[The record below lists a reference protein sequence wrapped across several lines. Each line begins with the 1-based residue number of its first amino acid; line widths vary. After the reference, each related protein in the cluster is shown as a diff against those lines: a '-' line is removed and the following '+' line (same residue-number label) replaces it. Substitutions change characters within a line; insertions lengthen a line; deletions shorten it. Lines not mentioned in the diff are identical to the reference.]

1 MSERPLT
8 VQQVAGGRRA
18 LRISQ
23 VADRLACDPSHV
35 YRLIRQEGLP
45 SFKLGPRGTRV
56 WEHEL
61 QRWEANRPSGVS
73 SDTEECGQPP
83 ADQDVPAPVEVSAPR
98 IARLLN
104 AH

>member
-1 MSERPLT
+1 MRPLS
-8 VQQVAGGRRA
+8 VQQVAERKRA

-23 VADRLACDPSHV
+23 VASRLACDPSHV
-35 YRLIRQEGLP
+35 YRLIRSEGLP

-61 QRWEANRPSGVS
+61 ERWEANRPSGVS
-73 SDTEECGQPP
+73 SDTEEYGQQPP
-83 ADQDVPAPVEVSAPR
+83 AQEPTASAEVSAPR
-98 IARLLN
+98 IARLLS